1 MLLNNRVD
9 MIKNIFERE
18 GLLIA
23 ILTFMLYA
31 AVYFYERGVAIALNI
46 PLDAISINVAIISDD
61 FIGFYIFLLPVILI
75 SACLLL
81 WGKGSKFKQSISFLG
96 VIITYIFS
104 LYYMGERN
112 SWMVILINAGVI
124 LHLLNEWMP
133 LDTQIGQENKI
144 ENKIRECGLKI
155 INIGA
160 FLFLFTFT
168 FVILGHGSI
177 NKDEYK
183 TFIKSGKEYAVV
195 RIYGEN
201 VFACL
206 VSQGKII
213 KEELTYFRVES
224 ISGVVLKNK
233 RL

>member
-1 MLLNNRVD
+1 
-9 MIKNIFERE
+9 MIKNVFERE

-61 FIGFYIFLLPVILI
+61 FIGFYLFLLPVMSI
-75 SACLLL
+75 SICLLL
-81 WGKGSKFKQSISFLG
+81 WGKGSKLKQSISFLG
-96 VIITYIFS
+96 VITIYMFA
-104 LYYMGERN
+104 LYYMSEKN

-124 LHLLNEWMP
+124 LHLLNQWMP
-133 LDTQIGQENKI
+133 LDTQIDQENKI
-144 ENKIRECGLKI
+144 ENKMWECGIKI
-155 INIGA
+155 VNIGA
-160 FLFLFTFT
+160 FLFLFAFT
-168 FVILGHGSI
+168 FVLLGHGSI

-183 TFIKSGKEYAVV
+183 TFINGGKEYAVV

-206 VSQGKII
+206 VSQGKIR
-213 KEELTYFRVES
+213 KEELTYFRMES
-224 ISGVVLKNK
+224 ISGAVLKNK